1 MVPDEHL
8 MGLRLCH
15 IIFFK
20 ISFYLN
26 TETIFFNFLF
36 LMLIYQNNKTNVN
49 LTCFQANST
58 FFKMSKKISKNYAK
72 HPVTH
77 KTTTL
82 VTHTDSF

>member
-1 MVPDEHL
+1 
-8 MGLRLCH
+8 
-15 IIFFK
+15 
-20 ISFYLN
+20 
-26 TETIFFNFLF
+26 
-36 LMLIYQNNKTNVN
+36 MLIYQNNKTNVN

-58 FFKMSKKISKNYAK
+58 FLKMSKKISKNYAK